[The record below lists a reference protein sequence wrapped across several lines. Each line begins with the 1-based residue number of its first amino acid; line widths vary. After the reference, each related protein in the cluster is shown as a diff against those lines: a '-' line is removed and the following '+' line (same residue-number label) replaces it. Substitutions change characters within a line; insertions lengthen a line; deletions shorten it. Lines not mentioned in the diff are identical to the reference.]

1 VRFLHRELGFD
12 VLAFESGSYDCW
24 KAWQR
29 IEAGED
35 PDAAFRESVFPIW
48 TRSAQIQPLIDYFSS
63 VARTERPLILAGI
76 DSQFTGEMSDRFL
89 LEDLVRIA
97 EAVGAPADRLAE
109 TIAGPL
115 ANLVEARYEGGEV
128 PEPAARSAFLE
139 ALADLEGRLRREGER
154 VPDRAFW
161 LRLLES
167 TRDSAATFWSARH
180 DRALIE
186 SPEDYAVRDRLMGE
200 QIVWLARNGFPG
212 HKIVVWM
219 HSLHAA
225 RGLRGVEVPPS
236 KPVHVRLFHTLEPA
250 GHVARAALG
259 DDLYTMAFLAYQ
271 GRYAT
276 VFADRPIELWKPTAG
291 SLEDLFHRTGR
302 AFAFLDLSH
311 RSDLAPWLRDRTIA
325 RPMGF
330 MEMRARWRE
339 VFDGVL
345 FLDRMEVSQAVGSV
359 GPKTSSAS
367 RRRRPTDAGGRRSG
381 ATAAGRQGIPV
392 AAGDE
397 LHGVLARQ
405 GWREEKPLSLL
416 AADLTQHGGLV
427 VGLDSLGHDVHLE
440 VSGERDDG
448 PHHRAVSALFSQA
461 LHERA
466 IDLQKVDGEALEIA

>member
-1 VRFLHRELGFD
+1 MALSVGSLAAAGPAPDPSDPRVEWLRDHAIPIRSIDPADEDFTDLEPLRKALGDARVVILGEATHGDGSTFLVKSRLVRFLHRELGFD

-24 KAWQR
+24 KAWRR
-29 IEAGED
+29 IEAGDD

-48 TRSAQIQPLIDYFSS
+48 TRSAQIQSLIDYFSS

-97 EAVGAPADRLAE
+97 DAVGAPADRLAK

-115 ANLVEARYEGGEV
+115 ANFVEARYEGGEV

-139 ALADLEGRLRREGER
+139 ALADLEGRLRREGEQ
-154 VPDRAFW
+154 VPDQAFW

-167 TRDSAATFWSARH
+167 TRDSAATFWSAKPVGSP
-180 DRALIE
+180 IE

-212 HKIVVWM
+212 RKIVVWM

-225 RGLRGVEVPPS
+225 RGLRDVEVPPS
-236 KPVHVRLFHTLEPA
+236 MPVHVRLFRTLEPA

-276 VFADRPIELWKPTAG
+276 VFADRPIELWKPSEG

-311 RSDLAPWLRDRTIA
+311 RRDLAQWLRDRTIA

-330 MEMRARWRE
+330 MEMRARWWE
-339 VFDGVL
+339 VFDGML

-359 GPKTSSAS
+359 GP
-367 RRRRPTDAGGRRSG
+367 G
-381 ATAAGRQGIPV
+381 A
-392 AAGDE
+392 
-397 LHGVLARQ
+397 
-405 GWREEKPLSLL
+405 
-416 AADLTQHGGLV
+416 
-427 VGLDSLGHDVHLE
+427 
-440 VSGERDDG
+440 
-448 PHHRAVSALFSQA
+448 
-461 LHERA
+461 
-466 IDLQKVDGEALEIA
+466 